1 MAGLTVLQVDQTA
14 PSNQIFLRNDRKR
27 SQDTGVD
34 RHIHL
39 RADRHHEKETEFAA
53 FALRN
58 SQSFGSQHV

>member
-1 MAGLTVLQVDQTA
+1 MTARIVLQVDQTA
-14 PSNQIFLRNDRKR
+14 PSNQIFLRNDGKR

-39 RADRHHEKETEFAA
+39 RADRHYEKETEYAA

-58 SQSFGSQHV
+58 SQSLGSKHV

>member
-1 MAGLTVLQVDQTA
+1 MAGRAVLQVDQTA
-14 PSNQIFLRNDRKR
+14 PSNQIFLRIERKR

-39 RADRHHEKETEFAA
+39 RADRHYVKETKFAV